1 MAEGGCYCG
10 SVRYEISGEPI
21 NHSIC
26 HCRDC
31 QKSSGAASVAWI
43 MLSQDEF
50 VVSKGEL
57 KTIKGQNGAERLFCG
72 RCGTGIAYKN
82 QKILPDLLDVQTATL
97 DEPDA
102 HIPEINIQ
110 LADQIGW
117 ESTAHDLPGFDRFP
131 PQE

>member
-1 MAEGGCYCG
+1 
-10 SVRYEISGEPI
+10 
-21 NHSIC
+21 
-26 HCRDC
+26 
-31 QKSSGAASVAWI
+31 
-43 MLSQDEF
+43 MLSEDEF
-50 VVSKGEL
+50 VVSKGVL

-72 RCGTGIAYKN
+72 HCGTGIAYKN
-82 QKILPDLLDVQTATL
+82 QNILPDLLDVQSATL

-102 HIPEINIQ
+102 YIPEMNIQ